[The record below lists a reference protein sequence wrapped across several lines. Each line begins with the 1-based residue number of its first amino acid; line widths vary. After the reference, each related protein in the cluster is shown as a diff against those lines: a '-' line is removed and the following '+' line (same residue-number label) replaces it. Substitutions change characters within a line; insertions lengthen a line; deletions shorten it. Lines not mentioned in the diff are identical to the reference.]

1 MIPTQK
7 TPKANLVGLHDAVV
21 GTIAKRVRAMKL
33 KLDRQMRAALMG
45 VATQISIGLVSG
57 TFPDS
62 FSATLRLLADEIDRQ
77 NQ

>member
-1 MIPTQK
+1 
-7 TPKANLVGLHDAVV
+7 
-21 GTIAKRVRAMKL
+21 MKL

-77 NQ
+77 NQHATR